1 MPDTTNY
8 PLTSFATA
16 LEILDTQGQKRVL
29 PEPNNTQLNLSSN
42 DYLGLKNNN
51 SLRQEFWAM
60 HNDTLAF
67 GSSSSRL
74 LTGNSPHH
82 NHLEQ
87 QLATAF
93 NRHALLF
100 NSGYHANIGILPA
113 ISDKKTLILSDKWV
127 HASLIDGIRLSQ
139 ANAYR
144 YAHNDYD
151 HLHTLLAQYHKNY
164 ERIIIVT
171 ESVFS
176 MDGDVADLSRLVALK
191 HEFGNIMLYVD
202 EAHAI
207 GIYGATGLGLAE
219 EKNCIHDIDFLVG
232 TFGKAI
238 ASVGAYVVCDKL
250 IKTYLVN
257 TARPLIFSTAL
268 PEINIAWTQF
278 IFDKLPT
285 FDNKRHH
292 LHHISSR
299 LRRAIAQKSPYP
311 ITSYSPIIPY
321 VVGDNKR
328 AVALANQLQRLGFY
342 CLPIRPPTVPKG
354 TARIRFSLTANITD
368 NELSALINALEKL

>member
-1 MPDTTNY
+1 MPNTTNDLLA
-8 PLTSFATA
+8 PFAKT
-16 LEILDTQGQKRVL
+16 LKMLDTQGQKRVL
-29 PEPNNTQLNLSSN
+29 PKPNNAQLNLSSN
-42 DYLGLKNNN
+42 DYLGLKNDNA
-51 SLRQEFWAM
+51 LRQEFWAM
-60 HNDTLAF
+60 YNDTLAF

-74 LTGNSPHH
+74 LTGNSSHH
-82 NHLEQ
+82 NRLEQ
-87 QLATAF
+87 KLATAF

-113 ISDKKTLILSDKWV
+113 ISDKKTLILADKWV
-127 HASLIDGIRLSQ
+127 HASLIDGIRLSH

-151 HLHTLLAQYHKNY
+151 HLYALLSQHHKNY
-164 ERIIIVT
+164 ERIVIVT

-176 MDGDVADLSRLVALK
+176 MDGDVADLSKLVALK
-191 HEFGNIMLYVD
+191 HEFGNVMLYVD

-219 EKNCIHDIDFLVG
+219 ETNCLHDIDFLVG

-238 ASVGAYVVCDKL
+238 ASVGAYVICDEL
-250 IKTYLVN
+250 IKTYLIN

-268 PEINIAWTQF
+268 PDINVAWTQF
-278 IFDKLPT
+278 IVDKLPT
-285 FDNKRHH
+285 FDNKRRH
-292 LHHISSR
+292 LQQISSR
-299 LRRAIAQKSPYP
+299 LYCAIAQQPHP
-311 ITSYSPIIPY
+311 TGLHSPIIPY
-321 VVGDNKR
+321 LVGDNNKT
-328 AVALANQLQRLGFY
+328 VALANQLQRLGFY

-368 NELSALINALEKL
+368 DELSALIDTLKKL